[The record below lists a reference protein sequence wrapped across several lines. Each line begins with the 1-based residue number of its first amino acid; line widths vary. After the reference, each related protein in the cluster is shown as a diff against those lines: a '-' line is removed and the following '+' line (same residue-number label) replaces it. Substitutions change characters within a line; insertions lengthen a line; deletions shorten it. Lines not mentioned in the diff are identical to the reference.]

1 QDSLFGGLDDEYAG
15 MTIQVPQMP
24 EWEKAL
30 KLSFER
36 QMLGLYVSDHP
47 LLGMEHII
55 GAASDCTIGELMA
68 DTFREDGSKIK
79 IAGLITGVQ
88 RKMTRKGDTWAIV
101 TVEDLDGAIEAMV
114 YPSAYKLALPVLVED
129 SVVVVDGRIR
139 RSDDGVELVA
149 LGVTVPKQN
158 TDGKLQPVVV
168 SMPISR
174 CTHDVVEQLKQ
185 VLSTHPGM
193 AEVHMRLIGP
203 GSSRLMRL
211 DQNLR
216 VSPSSALMAD
226 LKALLGPNCL
236 S

>member
-1 QDSLFGGLDDEYAG
+1 

-24 EWEKAL
+24 EWDKAL

-68 DTFREDGSKIK
+68 DTAREDGSKIK

-101 TVEDLDGAIEAMV
+101 TVEDLEGAIEAMI

-139 RSDDGVELVA
+139 RSDDGVELVG
-149 LGVTVPKQN
+149 LGITVPQHN
-158 TDGKLQPVVV
+158 VDGNLNPVVV

-211 DQNLR
+211 DQKLR
-216 VSPSSALMAD
+216 VSPNSALMAD